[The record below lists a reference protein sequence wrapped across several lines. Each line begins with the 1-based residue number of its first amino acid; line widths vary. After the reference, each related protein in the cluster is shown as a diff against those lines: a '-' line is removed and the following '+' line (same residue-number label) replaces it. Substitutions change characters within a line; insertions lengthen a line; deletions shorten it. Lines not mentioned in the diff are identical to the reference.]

1 VELLP
6 IYWDDVPPDPPQEML
21 QLVVSN
27 GALTYRPAFRWS
39 GDDSAPAQTAKNE
52 RKHREGKRTFTTHI
66 FEQDYKTLKRAAVDY
81 DTNVQALVDEAL
93 ALLFEKKGY
102 EKHRE

>member
-1 VELLP
+1 
-6 IYWDDVPPDPPQEML
+6 M
-21 QLVVSN
+21 
-27 GALTYRPAFRWS
+27 AR
-39 GDDSAPAQTAKNE
+39 AQKAKDE

-93 ALLFEKKGY
+93 ALLFKKKGY
-102 EKHRE
+102 EKHRERALEKTTRILLDQAPVPSE